1 MRVGESTLVDDA
13 SLSVKT
19 GEFVAILGPNG
30 AGKTTLLRTMLGL
43 ADAVSGSSELDG
55 DDCATLPPVE
65 RARRVF
71 GPFMERWG
79 YELPSEWSGVS
90 AWGRLQFFLLA
101 GPRYVYWRFIR
112 LNSGLAGRQL
122 RRMLGLK
129 AFTSRSA

>member
-1 MRVGESTLVDDA
+1 MTELVARNITVRVGESTLVDDA

-65 RARRVF
+65 RARRVS
-71 GPFMERWG
+71 RR
-79 YELPSEWSGVS
+79 
-90 AWGRLQFFLLA
+90 RLRIPAQ
-101 GPRYVYWRFIR
+101 
-112 LNSGLAGRQL
+112 
-122 RRMLGLK
+122 
-129 AFTSRSA
+129 